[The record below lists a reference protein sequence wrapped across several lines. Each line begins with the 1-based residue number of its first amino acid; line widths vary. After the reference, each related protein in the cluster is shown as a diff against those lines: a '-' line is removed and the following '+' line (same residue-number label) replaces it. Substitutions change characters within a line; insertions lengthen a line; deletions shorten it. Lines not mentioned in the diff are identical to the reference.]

1 MVILLI
7 TTPFQLLSTDTT
19 DLFKNIVYSS
29 VIFENMKI
37 SFDNSYEK
45 QQWTSTEFFLDP
57 KA

>member
-7 TTPFQLLSTDTT
+7 TTPFQLLSTNTT

-37 SFDNSYEK
+37 SFDNSNEK
-45 QQWTSTEFFLDP
+45 QQWTSTESFLDL